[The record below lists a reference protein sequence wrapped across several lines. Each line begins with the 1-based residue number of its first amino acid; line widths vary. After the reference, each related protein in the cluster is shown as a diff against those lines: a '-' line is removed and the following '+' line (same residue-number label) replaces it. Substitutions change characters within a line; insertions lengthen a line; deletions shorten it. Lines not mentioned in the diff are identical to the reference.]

1 LGRNDKR
8 ADLIFVIEKKH
19 ERRLREK
26 YSSELNSK
34 RIIRLDIPDEYT
46 FMDEE
51 VIEVLKNRVS
61 EYSKSLILFLNIS

>member
-1 LGRNDKR
+1 M
-8 ADLIFVIEKKH
+8 EKKH